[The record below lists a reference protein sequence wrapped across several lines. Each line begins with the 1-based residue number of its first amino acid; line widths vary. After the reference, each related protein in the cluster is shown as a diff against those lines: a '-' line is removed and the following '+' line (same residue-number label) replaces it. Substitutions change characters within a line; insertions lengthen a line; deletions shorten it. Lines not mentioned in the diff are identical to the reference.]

1 MKKSNALY
9 YLKNIRC
16 SYNGSREVLRIDE
29 LNLPMGKILFVVGLS
44 GVGKSTL
51 LETLA
56 CMHNCLMDSED
67 AQFDLNFSGKSI
79 SLADTWKKGEK
90 AISELRKEYFS
101 FIFQQSTFLED
112 CTAMENMALGA
123 MIKGIRADD
132 VQTEILAWMEKLDLP
147 TEESGKNIRRFSG
160 GQRQRM
166 AFIRALVSPFDL
178 LFCDEPTGN
187 LDAHTGQVL
196 MQCLKGFISA
206 SGKSAI
212 VVTHDLRSALRYADR
227 ILVIRPL
234 ELANSEV
241 VNTLGWVS
249 DKTFFQMSER
259 REARDVNRLLESI
272 KTVEK

>member
-9 YLKNIRC
+9 YLKNVRC
-16 SYNGSREVLRIDE
+16 SYNGSREVLQIDE
-29 LNLPMGKILFVVGLS
+29 LNLPKGKILFVVGLS
-44 GVGKSTL
+44 GVGKSTM

-56 CMHNCLMDSED
+56 CMHNCLVDSED
-67 AQFDLNFSGKSI
+67 AQFELNISGKEL
-79 SLADTWKKGEK
+79 SLMSTWKRGEK
-90 AISELRKEYFS
+90 AISELRKQYFS

-123 MIKGIRADD
+123 MIKGIHAEE
-132 VQTEILAWMEKLDLP
+132 VEAEILEWMERLDLP

-166 AFIRALVSPFDL
+166 AFIRALVSPFEL

-196 MQCLKGFISA
+196 MQCLKDFIRK
-206 SGKSAI
+206 SGKTAI
-212 VVTHDLRSALRYADR
+212 VVTHDLRSSLKHADQ
-227 ILVIRPL
+227 ILVIRPK
-234 ELANSEV
+234 EFSE
-241 VNTLGWVS
+241 NGLKQTMGWVS
-249 DKTFFQMSER
+249 DRTYFEMSER

-272 KTVEK
+272 KTLEK